1 MRQVVFDRDSK
12 KEDLP
17 LFVVVEIPA
26 YTGPAFPKWSND
38 PKKSK
43 WAPIPVKI
51 ASMTTDKG
59 TESRSA
65 RHQIPIALTRA
76 LTHHKAQ
83 GMSLEKIYVKLYNTS
98 ARGKQRL
105 HNNFG
110 ILYTALSRC
119 TDPRT
124 NVLIERF
131 APELLD
137 AIAQSDTMKAMQ
149 KHFEELDRKRKIT
162 EVWALPLL
170 ARFDE
175 LFEESQHCRQCT
187 VVTTR
192 QIPVSTEKALNVLT
206 NPSKNPN
213 KIE

>member
-1 MRQVVFDRDSK
+1 MYQNVFAPCAYHCVYKIAGTRVMVLVNLWQPAGICNGGRGIVRDVVFEKDSK
-12 KEDLP
+12 KDSRP

-26 YTGPAFPKWSND
+26 YTGPAFPKWKDD

-43 WAPIPVKI
+43 WVPIPVYI
-51 ASMTTDKG
+51 ASMSTERG
-59 TESRSA
+59 TEARSA

-83 GMSLEKIYVKLYNTS
+83 GMSLEKIYVKLYNANASGT
-98 ARGKQRL
+98 QRL

-131 APELLD
+131 GPEVLE
-137 AIAQSDTMKAMQ
+137 AIANSDT
-149 KHFEELDRKRKIT
+149 HGR
-162 EVWALPLL
+162 
-170 ARFDE
+170 
-175 LFEESQHCRQCT
+175 
-187 VVTTR
+187 
-192 QIPVSTEKALNVLT
+192 
-206 NPSKNPN
+206 
-213 KIE
+213 